1 MSPEDT
7 APFLQA
13 AAGGLS
19 PGQAPA
25 VQIGACRAIVHLCQR
40 ASGPTLQPHLP
51 QIYQGTSCVLYYSCL
66 CCACDCVSAV
76 SLLGVKAAM
85 HGPASDGGRSVRCTI
100 SVRECHLRF
109 IAIFTQGSLASV
121 QSCIRPPCLEHT
133 QLCSRP
139 AFTMYV

>member
-51 QIYQGTSCVLYYSCL
+51 QIYQGIGCVLSCTIAVFAAL
-66 CCACDCVSAV
+66 VSACELSLSLV
-76 SLLGVKAAM
+76 SRLQCMVLPQVADGL
-85 HGPASDGGRSVRCTI
+85 SDVPQ
-100 SVRECHLRF
+100 
-109 IAIFTQGSLASV
+109 A
-121 QSCIRPPCLEHT
+121 
-133 QLCSRP
+133 
-139 AFTMYV
+139 